1 MKIYAGT
8 SGYSYTSWK
17 GSFYPEKLPQKQMLS
32 YYAQQL
38 PTVESNSTF
47 RFLPSAMTVE
57 SWIGQVPAKFQF
69 SVKAPEAITHRK
81 RLKDAAAEVEKLSQV
96 LTAFSKQ
103 LGPVLYQLP
112 PYFKKDLARL
122 EEFLP
127 LIKGQKAAFEFR
139 HDSWFDDEVVKCLG
153 KHGCALCIA
162 DAEDLPAQRLVTK
175 AKWGY
180 LRLRRDAYTDQEL
193 ENWIKWIRERKWSKA
208 YVYFK
213 HDEVGVG
220 PKLAKRFL
228 ELAGE

>member
-1 MKIYAGT
+1 MDIFAGT
-8 SGYSYTSWK
+8 SGYSYTTWK
-17 GSFYPEKLPQKQMLS
+17 GGFYPEKLPQKQMLS
-32 YYAQQL
+32 YYAGQL

-47 RFLPSAMTVE
+47 RFLPSTTTVE
-57 SWIGQVPAKFQF
+57 SWIAQVPAKFQF

-81 RLKDAAAEVEKLSQV
+81 RLKDSAMEVERLSQV
-96 LTAFSKQ
+96 LSAFSKH

-112 PYFKKDLARL
+112 PNFKKDLDRL
-122 EEFLP
+122 NEFLP

-139 HDSWFDDEVVKCLG
+139 HESWFDDEVVKCLG

-162 DAEDLPAQRLVTK
+162 DSDDLPEHELVTK

-180 LRLRRDAYTDQEL
+180 LRLRRDSYTDREL
-193 ENWIKWIRERKWSKA
+193 ESWIEWIRQQNWAKA

-213 HDEVGVG
+213 HDDVGVG